1 MPETDFFRGRRVLV
15 TGHTGFKGAWLSLM
29 LLRAGAELTGYALE
43 PESDP
48 NLYTLLHLERE
59 MRSVIGDIRDSD
71 SLMRVVSQAKPEIV
85 LHLAAQPLV
94 RESYRLPRDTFE
106 INALGTVNLLECV
119 RRSDAV
125 RSFLNVTTDKV
136 YRNDERNVAFRESDA
151 LGGYD
156 PYAAS
161 KACSE
166 IATQSYRSSFLEDR
180 GVAISTA
187 RAGNV
192 IGGGDFSQDRILPD
206 CIRSAM
212 NHTAIAVRNPDSVRP
227 YQHVLDPLDCYLT
240 IVGKQFG
247 NPALA
252 GSYNIGPD
260 AADCVSTGALATLFC
275 QAWGE
280 GTRWEHRSDGGPH
293 EAKFLQLDCGL
304 FQTRFGWKPRWHI
317 GEAVC
322 RTVEWAKT
330 YRDGG
335 DVHACMLSQ
344 IDAFYNTVQEKPDV

>member
-156 PYAAS
+156 P
-161 KACSE
+161 KK
-166 IATQSYRSSFLEDR
+166 RRF
-180 GVAISTA
+180 
-187 RAGNV
+187 
-192 IGGGDFSQDRILPD
+192 
-206 CIRSAM
+206 
-212 NHTAIAVRNPDSVRP
+212 VR
-227 YQHVLDPLDCYLT
+227 
-240 IVGKQFG
+240 
-247 NPALA
+247 
-252 GSYNIGPD
+252 
-260 AADCVSTGALATLFC
+260 
-275 QAWGE
+275 
-280 GTRWEHRSDGGPH
+280 
-293 EAKFLQLDCGL
+293 
-304 FQTRFGWKPRWHI
+304 RFDTP
-317 GEAVC
+317 C
-322 RTVEWAKT
+322 P
-330 YRDGG
+330 
-335 DVHACMLSQ
+335 S
-344 IDAFYNTVQEKPDV
+344 